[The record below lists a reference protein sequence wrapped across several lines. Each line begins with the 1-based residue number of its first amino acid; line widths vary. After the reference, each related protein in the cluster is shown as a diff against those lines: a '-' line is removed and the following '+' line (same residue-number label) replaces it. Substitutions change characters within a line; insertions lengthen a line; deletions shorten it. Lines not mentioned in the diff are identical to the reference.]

1 LIESSGNPSNTRH
14 EIGSRLEW
22 KKLQGIE
29 SGEGNQGPRFVGQS
43 PLLANWKVYRSTPES
58 TGELV
63 HQTSGERLDWAIPT
77 AGNYRIEL
85 WLELLGQPH
94 CWILSSP
101 FYLKS

>member
-1 LIESSGNPSNTRH
+1 
-14 EIGSRLEW
+14 LEW

-29 SGEGNQGPRFVGQS
+29 SGEVNRGPRFVGQS
-43 PLLANWKVYRSTPES
+43 PLAANWKIYRSTSET

-63 HQTSGERLDWAIPT
+63 HQTTSERLDWAIPT

-94 CWILSSP
+94 CWILTSP
-101 FYLKS
+101 FYLKP